1 MENYVKKIEGARP
14 GRRDDARRDTRGA
27 GPANER
33 LIGRKPFEDAPGR
46 VGAGLERILMQ
57 IMVLRD
63 RTRQIG
69 RMGPDDRFYFLGRA
83 EEELELAHSAVHE
96 SAGRAH
102 ALLAGYYFDRAY
114 RELDEPGDSPP
125 LAA

>member
-1 MENYVKKIEGARP
+1 MENDLKKIEGARP
-14 GRRDDARRDTRGA
+14 ARRDDGQGYPRGLASAPVRR
-27 GPANER
+27 
-33 LIGRKPFEDAPGR
+33 IGRKQFEDAPGR
-46 VGAGLERILMQ
+46 VAAGLERILMQ
-57 IMVLRD
+57 IVGLRD

-83 EEELELAHSAVHE
+83 EEELELAQSAVHE

-114 RELDEPGDSPP
+114 RELDESSDPPP